1 MTSEESGDVSQ
12 QQWRE
17 SYDALCAV
25 LDWMDEAEELGRKPL
40 HPPRMKA
47 ELIKTAGRIQ
57 DQLDEIPFHLN
68 HDVSDVL
75 YEDDND

>member
-1 MTSEESGDVSQ
+1 MSEGVSQ
-12 QQWRE
+12 QQWRD
-17 SYDALCAV
+17 SYDALCAI
-25 LDWMDEAEELGRKPL
+25 LEWMDEAEELGRT

-47 ELIKTAGRIQ
+47 ELIKAAGRIQ
-57 DQLDEIPFHLN
+57 DQLDEVPLHIN

>member
-1 MTSEESGDVSQ
+1 MSEGVSQ

-17 SYDALCAV
+17 SYDTLCAV
-25 LDWMDEAEELGRKPL
+25 IEWMDKEEEEQGRTL
-40 HPPRMKA
+40 PPKMKA
-47 ELIKTAGRIQ
+47 RLLMTAGMVQ
-57 DQLDEIPFHLN
+57 DQLDEKPLHIN